1 MPLNVGIAPAKVKTQ
16 TARAGH
22 ECLMM
27 EQRASN
33 LSCSCLTEGQFCFSF
48 LLKAM
53 ASLLLNA
60 TAMKNIRSRTL
71 LTFLAL
77 CAAVAPVRANP
88 NGPNKVQYFVNETMT
103 ATGVD
108 ADATGRVQA
117 FVKQKGDSDHQRLH
131 VHVAGLDSRTSYTL
145 LAQIG
150 TDTNLVAVTNFMT
163 GAAGKG
169 NILYLLNRRG
179 ASHGRQ
185 TLPDSL
191 NPLTDVRTLA
201 VANTNGE
208 IVLSVNL
215 HQAVSMKFE
224 LASVFSNTGND
235 PRAIG
240 CVAVTSQDGV
250 VQFRLLAAGQSS
262 EYTFYVNETPVATY
276 QADLTGTINVGAL
289 PDTAPSPLSFRKLSV
304 RNAGD
309 QVVLQSDLTQ

>member
-1 MPLNVGIAPAKVKTQ
+1 MI
-16 TARAGH
+16 
-22 ECLMM
+22 
-27 EQRASN
+27 
-33 LSCSCLTEGQFCFSF
+33 
-48 LLKAM
+48 
-53 ASLLLNA
+53 
-60 TAMKNIRSRTL
+60 NIRSRTL
-71 LTFLAL
+71 TTLLAL
-77 CAAVAPVRANP
+77 FAAMALVRANP

-108 ADATGRVQA
+108 AIATGRVQA
-117 FVKQKGDSDHQRLH
+117 FVKQKGDSDHQRLR
-131 VHVAGLDSRTSYTL
+131 VHVAHLDPRTSYTL

-150 TDTNLVAVTNFMT
+150 DDTNLVAVTNFTT
-163 GAAGKG
+163 GVAGVG
-169 NILYLLNRRG
+169 NVLYFLNSR
-179 ASHGRQ
+179 AMSHGRH

-215 HQAVSMKFE
+215 HQSVSMKFE
-224 LASVFSNTGND
+224 LASVFSNTGKD

-240 CVAVTSQDGV
+240 CVAVACQDGV

-262 EYTFYVNETPVATY
+262 EYTFCVNDTPVATY
-276 QADLTGTINVGAL
+276 QADLSGTINVGAV

-304 RNAGD
+304 RNIDD